1 MRKSAH
7 QVALRS
13 ALAAALAG
21 SALVLALAG
30 CSGSESGADERL
42 DSGTQPVDSTRVDI
56 PAGASALAIGNALR
70 DAGLIRTPR
79 GFALYVRL
87 RGAQSELKS
96 GQYSIPSTAGWAD
109 ILEQLRR
116 GQVLTLAVT
125 IPEGFTLREIAPR
138 LAEVSGVTADS
149 VVALAQSPDLTR
161 QLGVPGPTLEGYL
174 LPETYRFAEGVDP
187 ETVLRAMALAY
198 LDFWTPERRALADSL
213 GLDERELV
221 TLASIVEEEARRPEE
236 RSLIASVYLNRLRI
250 GMLLQ
255 ADPTVQYALGAPRER
270 LLYRDIDSVAD
281 NPYNTYTHLG
291 LPPGPIS
298 SPGAATLDATLRP
311 EEADYLYFVARPDGS
326 HVFTRSAREH
336 INAKNRIRRGG

>member
-1 MRKSAH
+1 MKRFG
-7 QVALRS
+7 V
-13 ALAAALAG
+13 
-21 SALVLALAG
+21 LVLAIAG
-30 CSGSESGADERL
+30 CSGPGSGAGAAL
-42 DSGTQPVDSTRVDI
+42 DAAAEPTDSVRVDV
-56 PAGASALAIGNALR
+56 PAGASALAIGNELR
-70 DAGLIRTPR
+70 DAGLVRTPR

-87 RGAQSELKS
+87 RGAQSDLKS
-96 GQYSIPSTAGWAD
+96 GQYSIPSSAGWAD

-116 GQVLTLAVT
+116 GQVLTEAVT
-125 IPEGFTLREIAPR
+125 IPEGWTLREIAPR

-149 VVALAQSPDLTR
+149 VLALARSPDLTHR
-161 QLGVPGPTLEGYL
+161 LGVPGPTLEGYL

-187 ETVLRAMALAY
+187 ETVLQVMAVAY
-198 LDFWTPERRALADSL
+198 RDFWTPERRALADSL

-221 TLASIVEEEARRPEE
+221 TLASIVEEEARHPEE

-270 LLYRDIDSVAD
+270 LLYRDIDSVAG
-281 NPYNTYTHLG
+281 NPYNTYTHPG

-311 EEADYLYFVARPDGS
+311 EQADYLYFVARPDGF
-326 HVFTRSAREH
+326 HVFTRSSREH

>member
-1 MRKSAH
+1 MKRF
-7 QVALRS
+7 
-13 ALAAALAG
+13 G
-21 SALVLALAG
+21 ALVLAIAG
-30 CSGSESGADERL
+30 CSAPGSGAGTAL
-42 DSGTQPVDSTRVDI
+42 DAAAQPTDSIRVDV
-56 PAGASALAIGNALR
+56 PAGASALAIGNELR
-70 DAGLIRTPR
+70 DAGLVRTPR

-87 RGAQSELKS
+87 RGAQSDLKS
-96 GQYSIPSTAGWAD
+96 GRYSIPSGAGWAD

-116 GQVLTLAVT
+116 GQVLTEAVT
-125 IPEGFTLREIAPR
+125 VPEGLTLREIAPR

-149 VVALAQSPDLTR
+149 VLALAQSPDLTGR
-161 QLGVPGPTLEGYL
+161 LGVPGPTLEGYL
-174 LPETYRFAEGVDP
+174 LPETYRFAAGVDP
-187 ETVLRAMALAY
+187 ETVLEAMVVAY
-198 LDFWTPERRALADSL
+198 REFWTPERRALADSL

-236 RSLIASVYLNRLRI
+236 RSLIASVYLNRLRL

-270 LLYRDIDSVAD
+270 LLYSHIDSVAD
-281 NPYNTYTHLG
+281 NPYNTYTHAG

-311 EEADYLYFVARPDGS
+311 EKADYLYFVARPDGS
-326 HVFTRSAREH
+326 HVFTRTGREH

>member
-1 MRKSAH
+1 MRKSS
-7 QVALRS
+7 LC
-13 ALAAALAG
+13 AAALM
-21 SALVLALAG
+21 LTLAG
-30 CSGSESGADERL
+30 CSAPGGQAGAAPDGAAEAA
-42 DSGTQPVDSTRVDI
+42 DSIRVNI
-56 PAGASALAIGNALR
+56 PAGASALAIGSALH
-70 DAGLIRTPR
+70 DAGLVRTAR

-87 RGAQSELKS
+87 RGAQSDLKS
-96 GQYSIPSTAGWAD
+96 GQYGIPAAAGWDD

-116 GQVLTLAVT
+116 GQVLTEAVT
-125 IPEGFTLREIAPR
+125 IPEGLTLREIAPR

-149 VVALAQSPDLTR
+149 VLALARSPDLTSR
-161 QLGVPGPTLEGYL
+161 LGVPGPTLEGYL

-187 ETVLRAMALAY
+187 ETVLRAMATAY

-255 ADPTVQYALGAPRER
+255 ADPTVQYALGAPRAR

-281 NPYNTYTHLG
+281 NPYNTYTNPG

-298 SPGAATLDATLRP
+298 SPGSATLDATLRP
-311 EEADYLYFVARPDGS
+311 EQADFLYFVARPDGS
-326 HVFTRSAREH
+326 HVFTRTSREH
-336 INAKNRIRRGG
+336 INAKNRIRREG